1 MMKNDSRSATTMT
14 FAALACL
21 FALGIAALPGTARA
35 AGTTRSSDESAIAR
49 MGWLAGEWQTQQAR
63 GGHIDEIFEPA
74 QGGEIVGIFT
84 STNKGR
90 ITRYELHSI
99 HVQNG
104 KVVYSEAAFGPG
116 MKPLAALPD
125 RVLVLADATHA
136 NFEGMAHIR
145 TGKDTMSTV
154 LSFHR
159 PDGSTRSVTVE
170 FHRVM
175 PFAAA
180 RQPAGSSS

>member
-1 MMKNDSRSATTMT
+1 MLNIYQARSATTAT
-14 FAALACL
+14 LAALACL
-21 FALGIAALPGTARA
+21 CALGIAALPGTARSADEA
-35 AGTTRSSDESAIAR
+35 AVSGTAHSADDPAIAR
-49 MGWLAGEWQTQQAR
+49 MSWLTGEWQTQQAR
-63 GGHIDEIFEPA
+63 GGHLDEIFEPA

-84 STNKGR
+84 STNKGQ

-99 HVQNG
+99 HVQDG

-116 MKPLAALPD
+116 MKPLAALAD
-125 RVLVLADATHA
+125 RPLVLADATHA

-154 LSFHR
+154 LTSR
-159 PDGSTRSVTVE
+159 RADGSTRSVTVE

-175 PFAAA
+175 RFS
-180 RQPAGSSS
+180 RG